1 MKAFWRNTLFVAGA
15 FIAGGIGGTLY
26 DDGPASVP
34 MPRVPVEQWSLPN
47 RPGVGFAKADAA
59 WKRQS
64 PWSIIMMPE
73 VVVAPPP
80 PPPLVPVGLVRTR
93 RSYQA
98 IFMRPGTDEEVHV
111 GPGERLPDGG
121 RFLNAHRMQVRWI
134 DSDGRRQ
141 TRKLLF
147 DPLVQA
153 TSPGVIPS
161 GPMPSG
167 PMPSVSM
174 PSVPIQPGKIEPGKI
189 KPGKIEPGKIK
200 PGTPLLGQ

>member
-1 MKAFWRNTLFVAGA
+1 MKAFWRNTLLVAGA

-26 DDGPASVP
+26 DDGPATMP

-47 RPGVGFAKADAA
+47 SPNAGFAKADAA

-73 VVVAPPP
+73 VVVAPPL
-80 PPPLVPVGLVRTR
+80 PPPLVPVELVRTR

-98 IFMRPGTDEEVHV
+98 IFIRPGTDEEVHV
-111 GPGERLPDGG
+111 GPGGRLPDGG

-147 DPLVQA
+147 DPLVQVA
-153 TSPGVIPS
+153 SPGVVTPGAMPSAPAPPGVIPS
-161 GPMPSG
+161 RPAPTVSSTPESPS
-167 PMPSVSM
+167 PSL
-174 PSVPIQPGKIEPGKI
+174 VPLPPGAKSPVK
-189 KPGKIEPGKIK
+189 
-200 PGTPLLGQ
+200 